1 MTSNQSH
8 KALVFGSISIDKI
21 INRYGTYE
29 NILGGSASYALLAT
43 PKNTC
48 QLIGVVGD
56 DFPKEHFDFLG
67 NHSNNLDDL
76 TIEKGKTFT
85 WGGEYQ
91 FDFSSRKTLYV
102 DPGISEKYKPVLS
115 SNSRNC
121 DYLLLGNT
129 LPRLQLMLLEQIE
142 SDPFVILDTFK
153 LYIDIANKDLK
164 KAISKSDL
172 LCINYNEALAL
183 SDLHN
188 PTIKDMAD
196 CILQMGTKSLIIKN
210 GEQGASFFNYE
221 KYFSIGAYPVK
232 RVIDTTGAGD
242 SFVGGFLSAK
252 MKGKNIKES
261 MICGAT
267 MASFCIE
274 GISYRG
280 LLSISED
287 EYQTREEWIKL
298 SLTY

>member
-274 GISYRG
+274 GISCRG

-287 EYQTREEWIKL
+287 EYQTRKEWIKL

>member
-21 INRYGTYE
+21 VNRYGTYE
-29 NILGGSASYALLAT
+29 NVLGGSASYALLAA

-48 QLIGVVGD
+48 QLIGIVGD

-76 TIEKGKTFT
+76 TIEKGKTFI

-102 DPGISEKYKPVLS
+102 DPGISEKYKPILS

-153 LYIDIANKDLK
+153 LYIDIANEDLK
-164 KAISKSDL
+164 KVISKANL

-183 SDLHN
+183 SGLHN

-210 GEQGASFFNYE
+210 GEKGASFFDHE

-242 SFVGGFLSAK
+242 AFAGGLLSAK
-252 MKGKNIKES
+252 MEGKNIQES
-261 MICGAT
+261 MIRGAT

-274 GISYRG
+274 DISCKG

-287 EYQTREEWIKL
+287 EYQIREEWIKS

>member
-1 MTSNQSH
+1 MTSNHSH
-8 KALVFGSISIDKI
+8 RALVFGSISIDKI
-21 INRYGTYE
+21 ANRYGTYK
-29 NILGGSASYALLAT
+29 NVLGGSATYALLAT

-48 QLIGVVGD
+48 QLIGVVGE

-76 TIEKGKTFT
+76 TIEKGKTFI

-102 DPGISEKYKPVLS
+102 DPGISEKYQPILS
-115 SNSRNC
+115 KNSTNC

-129 LPRLQLMLLEQIE
+129 LPRLQLMLLEQID
-142 SDPFVILDTFK
+142 SNPFVILDTFK
-153 LYIDIANKDLK
+153 LYIDIANEDLK
-164 KAISKSDL
+164 KAISKSHL

-183 SDLHN
+183 SGLSS
-188 PTIKDMAD
+188 PTIKEMAD

-210 GEQGASFFNYE
+210 GEEGSSFFDHENH
-221 KYFSIGAYPVK
+221 FSIGAYPVK
-232 RVIDTTGAGD
+232 KVMDTTGAGD
-242 SFVGGFLSAK
+242 SFVGGLLSAK
-252 MKGKNIKES
+252 MEGKNIQDA
-261 MICGAT
+261 MISGAT

-274 GISYRG
+274 DISCKG
-280 LLSISED
+280 LLDISVE
-287 EYQTREEWIKL
+287 EYHNRKEWIKS

>member
-196 CILQMGTKSLIIKN
+196 CILQMGTKSLIIKK
-210 GEQGASFFNYE
+210 GEEVFQTLSN
-221 KYFSIGAYPVK
+221 SHPQK
-232 RVIDTTGAGD
+232 RY
-242 SFVGGFLSAK
+242 
-252 MKGKNIKES
+252 
-261 MICGAT
+261 C
-267 MASFCIE
+267 
-274 GISYRG
+274 
-280 LLSISED
+280 SISSH
-287 EYQTREEWIKL
+287 TN
-298 SLTY
+298 

>member
-287 EYQTREEWIKL
+287 EYQTRKEWIKL